1 MTKKHQ
7 TFVLFYAF
15 LFHLILSTSYVYLL
29 VYSSFTLA
37 TNTIFSINDI
47 PYCILM
53 LLIHKFWNAFFIKK
67 F

>member
-15 LFHLILSTSYVYLL
+15 LFHLILSTSYVNLL
-29 VYSSFTLA
+29 VYRSFTLA

-47 PYCILM
+47 P
-53 LLIHKFWNAFFIKK
+53 
-67 F
+67 